1 VKNAIEH
8 LHSEWTRRP
17 IGMVSYGRVSG
28 GTRGVTA
35 LRSVTGAVGL
45 VQTLANVE
53 LAWVATQI
61 DDESEFGPTDEHIL
75 ASQLNDLVALDAALR
90 PLRS

>member
-1 VKNAIEH
+1 
-8 LHSEWTRRP
+8 
-17 IGMVSYGRVSG
+17 MVSYSGVSG

-35 LRSVTGAVGL
+35 LRPATGAVGL

-53 LAWVATQI
+53 LASVATQV
-61 DDESEFGPTDEHIL
+61 DDESEFGPTEKNEHIL
-75 ASQLNDLVALDAALR
+75 AAQLNDLVALDAALR